1 MAEEAAVDA
10 IEELDQPEPGEKE
23 HRRELHLFN
32 QIATIT
38 AHTLDLQ
45 EIINEILKTV
55 LTFFRIDAGFLLL
68 WDPVRRRLTY
78 AASRGLPQEYLGQ
91 LSGGALEDLMESN
104 RSPAIKPLIIKDS
117 RNDPRLVSSTFTD
130 LIRQDPAFRAVASI
144 PLRYRD
150 DIIGFL
156 NLAAKNAR
164 PFRSSRRQQDFLG
177 ILGNQIGLA
186 IENAR
191 LYHQLRRSERRYRRI
206 FEGSKDMIFVT
217 DLEGRLLDL
226 NPAGVEL
233 LKFSSKA
240 EALGLP
246 HLREIFQEPRDWER
260 FQLKVEVED
269 YIRDLELTLKPQAG
283 GQVHA
288 LLTGIV
294 RRNKEGRITG
304 YEGILKNINERKLK
318 EWELLREKKTTEG
331 ILEGL
336 PVPTFVIDRTHRIIY
351 WNRACEELT
360 GFSRHEMVGTYRY
373 WLPFYTHERPSMASL
388 VVEQNIKALEKFF
401 GDKNLKPS
409 PTLPGA
415 YEAYEYFPNFR
426 GRERYLYHTA
436 SPIYDDE
443 GRIQGAVQV
452 ILDMTKREQ
461 LARGLTDS
469 EDKFRR
475 LVETSLDGIVL
486 HSNLKLLYVNRACL
500 EMFHYQEPAQMLNR
514 SLLKFVDPQYRPV
527 VERWQTQLQR
537 GASTPRI
544 FEMKGVKKDGSKF
557 DIEGVSFPTTYE
569 GRPAIQTHI
578 RDITHKKHLEEHL
591 SRTEK
596 LAALGQLAAGVAHEI
611 NNPLGGILV
620 YSYLLL
626 EDLVAGAPERTQ
638 VEKIVKEATRCKEI
652 VQGLLEFSRHMPSKM
667 VPLNINA
674 VLEEVFSLVEDH
686 LHFQN
691 IQLVQGLDPEL
702 PPVLGD
708 KSKLEQV
715 FINLLMNGGESM
727 QGEGRLS
734 ISTTVAQGGDLV
746 FIRFQ
751 DTGPGIP
758 EHLLSRLFDP
768 FFTTK
773 DVGKGVGL
781 GLSISYGIIQKHM
794 GRIYVER
801 TGAEGTAFVIELPVY
816 RESLGATLE
825 NPDLEKKSTN
835 PEAPPGPG
843 SRRPS
848 RGQI

>member
-1 MAEEAAVDA
+1 MAEQAALDA
-10 IEELDQPEPGEKE
+10 IEELDQPESGEKE

-38 AHTLDLQ
+38 AQTLDLQ
-45 EIINEILKTV
+45 EIVDAV
-55 LTFFRIDAGFLLL
+55 LSAVLEYFRIDAGLLLL
-68 WDPVRRRLTY
+68 WDEVRQHLTY
-78 AASRGLPQEYLGQ
+78 AASRGFPPEYLGQ
-91 LSGGALEDLMESN
+91 LSDRVLESLRGPNLSRPLE
-104 RSPAIKPLIIKDS
+104 PLIIQDLTA
-117 RNDPRLVSSTFTD
+117 DPRLVSSTFTD
-130 LIRQDPAFRAVASI
+130 LIRQDSRFRAVASI

-150 DIIGFL
+150 DVIGFL

-164 PFRSSRRQQDFLG
+164 SFRSSRRLKYFLG

-191 LYHQLRRSERRYRRI
+191 LYHQMRRSERRYRRI

-217 DLEGRLLDL
+217 DREGRLLDL

-240 EALGLP
+240 EALNLP
-246 HLREIFQEPRDWER
+246 HLRESFQDPRDWER

-269 YIRDLELTLKPQAG
+269 YIRDLELTLKPQVG
-283 GQVHA
+283 GQVYA

-294 RRNKEGRITG
+294 RRNQEGRITG
-304 YEGILKNINERKLK
+304 YEGILKNITERKHK

-388 VVEQNIKALEKFF
+388 VVEQNIKALQKFF

-461 LARGLTDS
+461 LARKLTDS

-486 HSNLKLLYVNRACL
+486 HRDLKLLYVNRACL
-500 EMFHYQEPAQMLNR
+500 EMFRYREPEQMLNR
-514 SLLKFVDPQYRPV
+514 SLLQFVDPQYRQV
-527 VERWQTQLQR
+527 VDRWQTQLQR
-537 GASTPRI
+537 KAATPRI

-557 DIEGVSFPTTYE
+557 DLEGVSFPTTYE
-569 GRPAIQTHI
+569 GQPAIQTHI

-620 YSYLLL
+620 YSYLLM
-626 EDLVAGAPERTQ
+626 EDLDPAAPERTQ

-667 VPLNINA
+667 VPLSINA
-674 VLEEVFSLVEDH
+674 ILEEVIFLVQDH
-686 LHFQN
+686 LMFQS
-691 IQLVQGLDPEL
+691 IQLVQELDPRL

-727 QGEGRLS
+727 AGEGRLTV
-734 ISTTVAQGGDLV
+734 STMVAPGGNLV
-746 FIRFQ
+746 LIRFK

-758 EHLLSRLFDP
+758 ESYLSRLFDP

-773 DVGKGVGL
+773 EVGKGVGL
-781 GLSISYGIIQKHM
+781 GLSISYGIIQKHL
-794 GRIYVER
+794 GRVYVER
-801 TGAEGTAFVIELPVY
+801 TGKEGTTFVIELPVY
-816 RESLGATLE
+816 RES
-825 NPDLEKKSTN
+825 
-835 PEAPPGPG
+835 PEAT
-843 SRRPS
+843 
-848 RGQI
+848 QENQT

>member
-1 MAEEAAVDA
+1 MAEQAAVGA
-10 IEELDQPEPGEKE
+10 MEAPEPQEPGDRK
-23 HRRELHLFN
+23 HHRELHLFN
-32 QIATIT
+32 QIATIA

-45 EIINEILKTV
+45 EIINEV
-55 LTFFRIDAGFLLL
+55 LAAVLEFFHIDAGLLLL
-68 WDPVRRRLTY
+68 WDRARQRLTY
-78 AASRGLPQEYLGQ
+78 AASQGFPQEYLGQ
-91 LSGGALEDLMESN
+91 LSGRRLENLMGAK
-104 RSPAIKPLIIKDS
+104 RPRAIEPLIIQDITA
-117 RNDPRLVSSTFTD
+117 DPRLLSSTFTD
-130 LIRQDPAFRAVASI
+130 LIRRDPRFQAVVSI

-150 DIIGFL
+150 DLTGFL
-156 NLAAKNAR
+156 NLAAENAGA
-164 PFRSSRRQQDFLG
+164 FQSSRRRKYFLG

-191 LYHQLRRSERRYRRI
+191 LYHELRRSERRYRRI

-217 DLEGRLLDL
+217 DREGRPLDL

-233 LKFSSKA
+233 LKFASKE
-240 EALGLP
+240 EALSLP
-246 HLREIFQEPRDWER
+246 HLREVFQEPRDWER
-260 FQLKVEVED
+260 FQLKVEVVD
-269 YIRDLELTLKPQAG
+269 YIRDLELTLKPQSG
-283 GQVHA
+283 GLVHA

-294 RRNKEGRITG
+294 RRNKEGHIAG
-304 YEGILKNINERKLK
+304 YEGILKNINERKRK

-336 PVPTFVIDRTHRIIY
+336 PVPTFVIDRSHRIIY

-409 PTLPGA
+409 PNLPGA

-461 LARGLTDS
+461 LARELTDS

-486 HSNLKLLYVNRACL
+486 HSNMNLLYVNRACL
-500 EMFHYQEPAQMLNR
+500 EMFDYQDPQEMLNR
-514 SLLKFVDPQYRPV
+514 SLLQFIDPQYRQV
-527 VERWQTQLQR
+527 AARWQTQLQR
-537 GASTPRI
+537 RTASPRI
-544 FEMKGVKKDGSKF
+544 FKMKGVRKDGGTF
-557 DIEGVSFPTTYE
+557 DLEGVSFPTTYE

-578 RDITHKKHLEEHL
+578 RDITHRKQLEEHL

-626 EDLVAGAPERTQ
+626 EDLAAQAPERAQ
-638 VEKIVKEATRCKEI
+638 VEKIVREATRCKEI

-667 VPLNINA
+667 VPLNLNA
-674 VLEEVFSLVEDH
+674 VLEEVISLVEDH
-686 LHFQN
+686 LTFQN
-691 IQLVQGLDPEL
+691 IRLVQALDPQL

-715 FINLLMNGGESM
+715 FINLLMNGGDSM
-727 QGEGRLS
+727 EAGRLTV
-734 ISTTVAQGGDLV
+734 STEVALDGDLV
-746 FIRFQ
+746 LIRFQ

-758 EHLLSRLFDP
+758 EPYLSRLFDP

-773 DVGKGVGL
+773 EVGKGVGL

-801 TGAEGTAFVIELPVY
+801 TGKEGTTFVIELPV
-816 RESLGATLE
+816 RR
-825 NPDLEKKSTN
+825 
-835 PEAPPGPG
+835 EAPADP
-843 SRRPS
+843 RDN
-848 RGQI
+848 QT